1 MLSSV
6 VLLICMQRDHNESI
20 PEWEEIAAVSMA
32 IQNLWLTA
40 TDLNIGGYWSSPS
53 FINKMNEFTKFN
65 SGERCLGIFYLGYYD
80 KKTNE
85 RVPGSIKN
93 KVSII

>member
-1 MLSSV
+1 
-6 VLLICMQRDHNESI
+6 
-20 PEWEEIAAVSMA
+20 
-32 IQNLWLTA
+32 
-40 TDLNIGGYWSSPS
+40 
-53 FINKMNEFTKFN
+53 MNEFTKLN
-65 SGERCLGIFYLGYYD
+65 SGERCLGVFYLGYYD